1 MLEDLKKAAEITKKA
16 RELALKLL
24 KPGEKILDIVE
35 TVEQKIIDLGGFPA
49 FPINVS
55 INNVAAHYTPNI
67 NDNTV
72 LKEGDVVKFD
82 FGTQINGYC
91 IDTAFTVEIGD
102 NKYKELIDAAYE
114 AFNSAKKLVKKDIEV
129 WEIGD
134 IVEKTLYS
142 KGFKPIYNL
151 SGHGIEQYILHSS
164 PTIPNYNNKSKEK
177 LKEGIF
183 AVEIFATNG
192 IGYVKDDKPSGI
204 YEIISDK
211 PIRDSNV
218 RKFFYEIYQKYKT
231 LPFAYRWLYKEY
243 KDKINLNI
251 AIEYLKRNGNIKE
264 FSILTE
270 KSGGI
275 VVQFET
281 TFYIGDRVYDLMD

>member
-1 MLEDLKKAAEITKKA
+1 MLEDLKKAAEITKRA

-49 FPINVS
+49 FPINIS

-91 IDTAFTVEIGD
+91 IDTAFTVEVGD

-114 AFNSAKKLVKKDIEV
+114 AFNNAKKLVKKDIEV

-192 IGYVKDDKPSGI
+192 VGYVKDDKSSGI

-211 PIRDSNV
+211 PIRDPNV
-218 RKFFYEIYQKYKT
+218 RKFFYEIYKKYKT